1 MELAIDTSTR
11 VASLA
16 LSNRGALIAEITWYA
31 GQNHTVELI
40 PNVISLLH
48 QRKAHIQDI
57 EGIMVAKGPGSFN
70 GLRVA
75 LATAKGL
82 AFALGIH
89 LVGISTLEVMAF
101 PYAETGLPICPILYA
116 GRGEVAT
123 ALFRKRKGHWERL
136 TVEHTATID
145 DLCSQ
150 IRQRTIFCGEISDE
164 GWMQLGQ
171 QLRGKALITRGSV
184 RRAGY
189 LAELGWQRIESGDC
203 DDPST
208 LQPVY
213 LKGPAITVARKP
225 QRSR

>member
-11 VASLA
+11 VAGLA
-16 LSNRGALIAEITWYA
+16 LASKGSLLAEITWYA
-31 GQNHTVELI
+31 GRNHTVELI
-40 PNVISLLH
+40 PNVISLLQ
-48 QRKAHIQDI
+48 QRKAHIHDVKSI
-57 EGIMVAKGPGSFN
+57 VVAKGPGSFN

-101 PYAETGLPICPILYA
+101 PYTEIGLPICPMLYA

-123 ALFRKRKGHWERL
+123 ALFRKRNGDWQRL
-136 TVEHTATID
+136 TPEHTTTID

-164 GWMQLGQ
+164 QWMQLEQ
-171 QLRGKALITRGSV
+171 QQGGKALITRGSAV
-184 RRAGY
+184 FRRAGY
-189 LAELGWQRIESGDC
+189 LAELGWKRIEAGDF
-203 DDPST
+203 DDPFT

-213 LKGPAITVARKP
+213 LKRPAITVKTI
-225 QRSR
+225 S